1 MIKLQF
7 IFKNLLRIII
17 VPIFIVMLYYLL
29 EIALPC
35 FKIDPSFDN
44 IRLIIAALFG
54 IVGIYW
60 AIKYS
65 KKD

>member
-1 MIKLQF
+1 MIELKF

-17 VPIFIVMLYYLL
+17 VPLFILLFYYLL
-29 EIALPC
+29 EIVLPYLR
-35 FKIDPSFDN
+35 IDPSFDN

-60 AIKYS
+60 TIKYS
-65 KKD
+65 KK